1 MKIKKIEN
9 FFALG
14 FSFIVFFSFIAGF
27 ILRENSAGAGGIS
40 GDFYLIWKNLELFK
54 NGILDNLNSQE
65 YNDSRTPLAYILHV
79 LFNPFIETQNQFR
92 LSVLFI
98 SMLCP
103 IVFYLTLR
111 EKYKNIDISLA
122 VLISS
127 LILLSPYFRT
137 TAFWGLGENYAIL
150 FVLISY
156 LLFQKINF
164 VSAHVNN
171 KKIFFLFLLT
181 LSSSLCVYFDQ
192 KLLIIPFVVF
202 ISIIFNKK
210 INNKIKILLICF
222 YLILSIPLLYLIFL
236 WGSILPPD
244 AQSSRQVGVKFNIFN
259 IGYASTIISF
269 YLIPFLFFQKEKF
282 IDIFINFFKK
292 ENLLYFVLFLVYL
305 FFVLFFADFSNVRT
319 YGQGVVHKF
328 ISLFWTDINLKF
340 VFTLLAFFISWI
352 VLCIFLKNRI
362 LDKIIIYYFLIV
374 SFFIYP
380 VFQEYFD
387 PIIIILIF
395 TFFQK
400 KIVINF
406 KNISIL
412 TLYLSSFLILA
423 NFYYLKII

>member
-27 ILRENSAGAGGIS
+27 VLRENSAGAGGIN
-40 GDFYLIWKNLELFK
+40 GDFYLIWQNLELFK
-54 NGILDNLNSQE
+54 SGIFDNLNSEE

-400 KIVINF
+400 KIAINF

>member
-400 KIVINF
+400 KIAINF

>member
-1 MKIKKIEN
+1 
-9 FFALG
+9 
-14 FSFIVFFSFIAGF
+14 
-27 ILRENSAGAGGIS
+27 
-40 GDFYLIWKNLELFK
+40 
-54 NGILDNLNSQE
+54 
-65 YNDSRTPLAYILHV
+65 
-79 LFNPFIETQNQFR
+79 
-92 LSVLFI
+92 
-98 SMLCP
+98 
-103 IVFYLTLR
+103 
-111 EKYKNIDISLA
+111 
-122 VLISS
+122 
-127 LILLSPYFRT
+127 
-137 TAFWGLGENYAIL
+137 
-150 FVLISY
+150 
-156 LLFQKINF
+156 
-164 VSAHVNN
+164 
-171 KKIFFLFLLT
+171 LT

-400 KIVINF
+400 KIAINF

>member
-1 MKIKKIEN
+1 MKIKKIES

-14 FSFIVFFSFIAGF
+14 FSFIIFFSFIAGF
-27 ILRENSAGAGGIS
+27 VLRENSAGAGGIN

-54 NGILDNLNSQE
+54 SGILNNLNSEE

-98 SMLCP
+98 SILCP

-111 EKYKNIDISLA
+111 EKYKNIDNSLI

-150 FVLISY
+150 FVLISFF
-156 LLFQKINF
+156 LFKKINF
-164 VSAHVNN
+164 VSTYISY
-171 KKIFFLFLLT
+171 KKIFFLFLLAS
-181 LSSSLCVYFDQ
+181 SSSLCVYFDQ
-192 KLLIIPFVVF
+192 KLLIIPF
-202 ISIIFNKK
+202 IIFVSVIFDKK
-210 INNKIKILLICF
+210 IDNKIKIILTIF
-222 YLILSIPLLYLIFL
+222 YSILSLPLLYLIFL

-269 YLIPFLFFQKEKF
+269 YCIPFLFFQREKF
-282 IDIFINFFKK
+282 IDILINFFKK
-292 ENLLYFVLFLVYL
+292 ENLLYFILFLVYL
-305 FFVLFFADFSNVRT
+305 FFVLFFADFSNVKS
-319 YGQGVVHKF
+319 YGQGAVHKF

-340 VFTLLAFFISWI
+340 AFTLLAFFISWV
-352 VLCIFLKNRI
+352 VLNIFLKNKI

-395 TFFQK
+395 TFFHK
-400 KIVINF
+400 KITINF
-406 KNISIL
+406 KNIFIL
-412 TLYLSSFLILA
+412 VFYLSTFLILA